1 MKNFQARQDM
11 LEYKC
16 HFKCF
21 CEICK
26 KGPEG
31 DISDFEEYE
40 KLMENA
46 KSLQSVHKGDGCM
59 YCAPN
64 QPSRFLDLV
73 SCDKKAF
80 NLAKKNQGTF
90 TKFKGRLLTLLAWC
104 EKFRL

>member
-1 MKNFQARQDM
+1 M
-11 LEYKC
+11 
-16 HFKCF
+16 
-21 CEICK
+21 CK

-40 KLMENA
+40 KLMENS